1 MTVDLSG
8 RTRRIAK
15 ISTEAA
21 WSPKGDEIWFNE
33 IEDGT
38 TSIYAMTLSGK
49 RRLLAS
55 FPGDFALYDV
65 SRDGRVLLSKESTD
79 SEMIGG
85 SAGQSVERNLSWLD
99 GSVPADLSADGSLL
113 LFSEVGMGGGRGNS
127 VYKRGT
133 DGSPAVRL
141 GEGTASALSPDGKW
155 ALASQGPGPRVRSF
169 SQRVR
174 DSHGSCRWPGSPSSP
189 ATQASFQTAIAS
201 LCVGSRRVMGQGFMF
216 WTSRRAR
223 PAPSGPK
230 SLAAPSFGLS
240 PDGKQLFCSRKGV
253 GWELYDVEGGAEKAV
268 PGLPKD
274 SYPIKWCADGRCLF
288 VQTTATLPIKVYRLT
303 LSTGGLELWKEFSIP
318 LLGSPTGLHILPAP
332 DGKSYVYG
340 YRSYPA
346 DLFIAEGLR

>member
-1 MTVDLSG
+1 MFS
-8 RTRRIAK
+8 
-15 ISTEAA
+15 SEAA
-21 WSPKGDEIWFNE
+21 WSPEGDEIWVNE
-33 IEDGT
+33 IKGGT

-49 RRLLAS
+49 RRFLAS

-65 SRDGRVLLSKESTD
+65 SRDGRVLLSKESVE

-99 GSVPADLSADGSLL
+99 GSLPADLSADGSLV
-113 LFSEVGMGGGRGNS
+113 LFTEVGMGGGGGS

-155 ALASQGPGPRVRSF
+155 ALASQGPDSRPILLPMGAGQPRELPLAGIAIIAG
-169 SQRVR
+169 
-174 DSHGSCRWPGSPSSP
+174 H
-189 ATQASFQTAIAS
+189 ASFFPDGKRVIVLGIEPGHEGRLYVLDIETGKAHA
-201 LCVGSRRVMGQGFMF
+201 VGPE
-216 WTSRRAR
+216 T
-223 PAPSGPK
+223 
-230 SLAAPSFGLS
+230 LAALSFGLS

-274 SYPIKWCADGRCLF
+274 SKPIKWCADGRCLF
-288 VQTTATLPIKVYRLT
+288 VQTTGTPPIKVYLLT
-303 LSTGGLELWKEFSIP
+303 LSTGRLEPWKEFSIP
-318 LLGSPTGLHILPAP
+318 LVGNPSDFSVLPAP
-332 DGKSYVYG
+332 DAKSYVYG
-340 YRSYPA
+340 YRSYAA

>member
-8 RTRRIAK
+8 RTRRIAN
-15 ISTEAA
+15 ISSEAA

-33 IEDGT
+33 IEEGT

-49 RRLLAS
+49 RRFLAS

-65 SRDGRVLLSKESTD
+65 SRDGRVLLSKESVE

-99 GSVPADLSADGSLL
+99 GSVPADLSADGSLV
-113 LFSEVGMGGGRGNS
+113 LFTEVGMGGGG
-127 VYKRGT
+127 
-133 DGSPAVRL
+133 GSPSTR
-141 GEGTASALSPDGKW
+141 GGRTARPPCAWARALRSPCRPTGSGRWLLRVPTSRPILLPMGAGQPRELPLAGIALIAGHASFFPDGKRVIVLGIEPGHEGRLYVLDIETGK
-155 ALASQGPGPRVRSF
+155 AHAVGPE
-169 SQRVR
+169 
-174 DSHGSCRWPGSPSSP
+174 
-189 ATQASFQTAIAS
+189 T
-201 LCVGSRRVMGQGFMF
+201 
-216 WTSRRAR
+216 
-223 PAPSGPK
+223 
-230 SLAAPSFGLS
+230 LAALSFGLS

-274 SYPIKWCADGRCLF
+274 SKPIRWCADGRCLF
-288 VQTTATLPIKVYRLT
+288 VQTTGTPPIKVYLLT
-303 LSTGGLELWKEFSIP
+303 LSTGRLELWKEFSIP
-318 LLGSPTGLHILPAP
+318 EVGNPSDLRVLPAP

-340 YRSYPA
+340 YRRYAA